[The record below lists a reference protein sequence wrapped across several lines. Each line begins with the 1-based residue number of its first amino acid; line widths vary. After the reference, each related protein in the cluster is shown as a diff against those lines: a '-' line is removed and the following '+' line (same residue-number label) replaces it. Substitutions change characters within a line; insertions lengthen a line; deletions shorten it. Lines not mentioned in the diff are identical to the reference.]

1 NLFGAVVGAFILVL
15 LPEVLKFLDLP
26 VGTADLMR
34 NAFYGLMLI
43 VILRFRPEGLFPERY
58 RYTLPAGAQ
67 SAGAQSAGAQSA
79 GGTFQLAPLANAGDR
94 AVTLAGAD
102 LHKNFG
108 GIVAANGVDI
118 ELRAGQVTG
127 LIGPNGAGKTTAFN
141 LLTGFLTPT
150 SGTITLRGRPITD
163 RRPHRIV
170 HSGVARSFQDLKLF
184 RRMTVLENILVA
196 FPNQLGDKLH
206 NVYFRPLTVA
216 AQERANI
223 GRALEILDFVGL
235 RERALEEADGLSYAE
250 EKLLVIARLLATE
263 AEVLLLDEPLS
274 GLDPNTLA
282 RVLPIVRRLAAQ
294 GRTACPIEHN
304 LDVIREVCDVAAYL
318 DGGRVLAVGRPE
330 DLMKD
335 PQLLERYIQ

>member
-1 NLFGAVVGAFILVL
+1 MFCEKTRRTPGYTRTDKLFPYTTHFRSDGAAAIAGSLLAHYIAVVSPQSFSIDETILVLAMIILGGTGNLFGAVVGAFILVL

-118 ELRAGQVTG
+118 EVRAGQVTG
-127 LIGPNGAGKTTAFN
+127 L
-141 LLTGFLTPT
+141 
-150 SGTITLRGRPITD
+150 D
-163 RRPHRIV
+163 RK
-170 HSGVARSFQDLKLF
+170 S
-184 RRMTVLENILVA
+184 T
-196 FPNQLGDKLH
+196 
-206 NVYFRPLTVA
+206 
-216 AQERANI
+216 
-223 GRALEILDFVGL
+223 
-235 RERALEEADGLSYAE
+235 
-250 EKLLVIARLLATE
+250 RLN
-263 AEVLLLDEPLS
+263 S
-274 GLDPNTLA
+274 S
-282 RVLPIVRRLAAQ
+282 
-294 GRTACPIEHN
+294 H
-304 LDVIREVCDVAAYL
+304 
-318 DGGRVLAVGRPE
+318 
-330 DLMKD
+330 
-335 PQLLERYIQ
+335 